1 MGMAMRVGSWLVTTL
16 LLVGVGVPVFVP
28 GVEATTVKQFSL
40 EQMVRGSH
48 RIILGRCVSQ
58 ETYWNKTRTRILT
71 ANRFAVTEDLKGES
85 RETAT
90 VVTVG
95 GTMDGLTLA
104 VSGTP
109 RFRENEEVLLFLEA
123 GKGDYWILMGLSQ
136 GMFRIAAD
144 PQGIRTAH
152 HASSGLRLI
161 SASPESSSQTPIP
174 GRIGLDRLLSR
185 IRQLVP
191 NTGK

>member
-1 MGMAMRVGSWLVTTL
+1 MGFGMRAWRALATAL
-16 LLVGVGVPVFVP
+16 LPAGVGISVLVS
-28 GVEATTVKQFSL
+28 GLEATTVKQFSL
-40 EQMVRGSH
+40 EQMVRKSH
-48 RIILGRCVSQ
+48 RIILGRCVSR

-71 ANRFAVTEDLKGES
+71 ATRFAVAEDLKGES
-85 RETAT
+85 RGTAT

-95 GTMDGLTLA
+95 GTLDGLTLL

-123 GKGDYWILMGLSQ
+123 GKSGHWILMGLSQ

-144 PQGIRTAH
+144 PQGVRMAR
-152 HASSGLRLI
+152 HAPSGLQLI
-161 SASPESSSQTPIP
+161 PASPESSSPTPIP
-174 GRIGLDRLLSR
+174 ARVELNRLLNR
-185 IRQLVP
+185 IRQLAG